1 MEVRIENRNAQLVCR
16 IVDGDEPIGYVAID
30 TTVDG
35 HACGGVRLLPDV
47 EEGEL
52 RLLAR
57 SMTLKYGFLGLPQGG
72 AKAGILGDPESP
84 SPERNRRIE
93 RFAEA
98 VAPLLRSRTFVP
110 AADMGMDDA
119 DVRRMLE
126 VAGVKPGARG
136 LRDVDSGYYTALTVF
151 AGARCAARRLALP
164 LSGLKTAIEG
174 FGKVGSMLARLLA
187 AAGSRI
193 VAISTSRGAIYNPA
207 GLDVERLV
215 TLAARKGG
223 DPVEG
228 YREAQRLPREA
239 LLELPVD
246 LLSPCARH
254 HSLRAD
260 NARAIRARIVSAGAN
275 NPLTPDGERVLF
287 QRGVI
292 FLPDFVTN
300 AGGVLGGTMAFA
312 SVGRRQIERFVE
324 TEFEARIVWILEE
337 AERRTLPPS
346 AIATSLAERRFDQVR
361 RAAERRTS
369 RAALFAAG
377 LALYRRGLVPGRLVA
392 HLSIPFFRRSLA

>member
-1 MEVRIENRNAQLVCR
+1 MEIRIEKREAQLVCR
-16 IVDGDEPIGYVAID
+16 IVEGDEPIGCVVID
-30 TTVDG
+30 TTVG
-35 HACGGVRLLPDV
+35 GRACGGVRLLPDV

-72 AKAGILGDPESP
+72 AKAGILGDPEAP
-84 SPERNRRIE
+84 PPERNRRIE

-110 AADMGMDDA
+110 AADMGTDDA
-119 DVRRMLE
+119 DVRRMLD
-126 VAGVKPGARG
+126 VAGVKRGARE

-151 AGARCAARRLALP
+151 AGARCAARRLGMP
-164 LSGLKTAIEG
+164 LARMTAAIEG
-174 FGKVGSMLARLLA
+174 FGKVGSALARLLA

-193 VAISTSRGAIYNPA
+193 VAISTSQGAIYNPA

-215 TLAARKGG
+215 TLGARKGS

-228 YREAQRLPREA
+228 YREAEHLPREA

-260 NARAIRARIVSAGAN
+260 NARAVSARIVSAGAN
-275 NPLTPDGERVLF
+275 NPLTPDAERILF
-287 QRGVI
+287 ERGVI
-292 FLPDFVTN
+292 CLPDFVTN

-312 SVGRRQIERFVE
+312 SVGRPRIERFVE
-324 TEFEARIVWILEE
+324 TEFEARIAWMLEE
-337 AERRTLPPS
+337 AQRRTLPPS
-346 AIATSLAERRFDQVR
+346 AIATSLAERRFDEVR
-361 RAAERRTS
+361 RAAERRAP

-392 HLSIPFFRRSLA
+392 PLSIPFFRRSLA

>member
-1 MEVRIENRNAQLVCR
+1 MEIRIEKREAQLVCR
-16 IVDGDEPIGYVAID
+16 IVEGEELIGCVVID
-30 TTVDG
+30 TTVG
-35 HACGGVRLLPDV
+35 GRACGGVRLLPDV

-72 AKAGILGDPESP
+72 AKAGIRGDPEAP
-84 SPERNRRIE
+84 PPERSRRIA
-93 RFAEA
+93 RFAGA

-110 AADMGMDDA
+110 AADMGTDDA
-119 DVRRMLE
+119 DVRRILQI
-126 VAGVKPGARG
+126 AGVKPGARELYG
-136 LRDVDSGYYTALTVF
+136 VDSGYYTALTVM
-151 AGARCAARRLALP
+151 AGARCAARRL
-164 LSGLKTAIEG
+164 GLRLAGLTAAIEG
-174 FGKVGSMLARLLA
+174 FGKVGSALARLLA

-193 VAISTSRGAIYNPA
+193 VAISTSRGAIYSPA

-215 TLAARKGG
+215 TLAARKNA

-260 NARAIRARIVSAGAN
+260 NARAVPARIVSAGAN
-275 NPLTPDGERVLF
+275 NPLTPDAERILF

-292 FLPDFVTN
+292 CLPDFVTN

-312 SVGRRQIERFVE
+312 SVGRRRIERFVE
-324 TEFEARIVWILEE
+324 TEFEARIAWMLEE
-337 AERRTLPPS
+337 AQRRTLPPS
-346 AIATSLAERRFDQVR
+346 AIATSLAERRFDEVR
-361 RAAERRTS
+361 RAAERRTP

-392 HLSIPFFRRSLA
+392 PLALPFYRRSRA